1 LSLHDRLTAAVL
13 GSPDLMCVLTAVRDL
28 ELPDPLVF
36 SGAIY
41 QTVWNDLTGRPP
53 SYGIKD
59 YDVGYF
65 DRDLSL
71 EAEDHVIRA
80 AAAALEGP
88 LRDRVE
94 VRNQARVHLWFPSK
108 FGARYEPLQDTAE
121 ALTRFVC
128 PAFAVGVRLEADD
141 QLVVAAPFGLDD
153 VFAMRLRVNRL
164 RGPSADW
171 DRIVS
176 STQSRWPEVTVEPQ
190 GVSRRSR

>member
-13 GSPDLMCVLTAVRDL
+13 GSPDLMRVLTAVRDL

-41 QTVWNDLTGRPP
+41 QTVWNDLTARPP

-65 DRDLSL
+65 EQNLSL
-71 EAEDHVIRA
+71 EAEDRVIRA
-80 AAAALEGP
+80 VAAAFEAP
-88 LRDRVE
+88 IRDRVE

-108 FGARYEPLQDTAE
+108 FGAPYEPLQDTAE

-128 PAFAVGVRLEADD
+128 PAFAVGVRLEPDD
-141 QLVVAAPFGLDD
+141 EIVVAAPFGLDD

-171 DRIVS
+171 DRIVA
-176 STQSRWPEVTVEPQ
+176 STQSRWPEVTVEP
-190 GVSRRSR
+190 